1 MSRTIKDIFAVF
13 PSTTKQVSNKGRVR
27 RMTTKR
33 GVSAGILIRPRQAAI
48 DNMTEVI

>member
-1 MSRTIKDIFAVF
+1 MYEVWAVVGGF
-13 PSTTKQVSNKGRVR
+13 EDYEVSNKGRVR